1 MKCQIPELGA
11 AGCSPHKS
19 LSHSTVHG
27 TEAVLSI
34 QLNTKLSWDLPL
46 PSLDSGDAVTLMLS
60 YLSPGKSIQLK
71 MTSRNVDVHLAVL

>member
-1 MKCQIPELGA
+1 MQLA
-11 AGCSPHKS
+11 AHLTNPC
-19 LSHSTVHG
+19 LTALTVHG

-46 PSLDSGDAVTLMLS
+46 PSLDSRDAVTLTLS